1 MLFLLCLSVRAQEV
15 KDTLCLSE
23 VVVKASRVVRRVDGQ
38 TIYPSDIQKKSSL
51 TGYSLLQKLMLPG
64 IRVDEM
70 SRSIQSVA
78 NRGEVLVRINGI
90 VANTNDMQA
99 LDVSNVIS
107 VDFIDSPGVRYGTG
121 IGYVINIHTRCSAMG
136 YAVGAQTMN
145 RLTAANGYNNAY
157 ASMNNAK
164 GQFRVFY
171 EQGYSDT
178 KGNQTKETANYLLTD
193 ATWHSIS
200 RNMIDNRMRSY
211 DNSFE
216 LRYNLADSN
225 TYVFQ
230 ASFSTDL
237 SNSPRTFSHKQIKET
252 GTTDYIAT
260 QSDKSRS
267 ASPVLDLYYY
277 HRLGTHQSITA
288 NAVGTYIHTL
298 NNSFYDEGSPY
309 SYDVDGKTY
318 SLIGEAIYENRLKPF
333 TLSAG
338 MNVNWKLI
346 NNNYRG
352 DVNSVNGIHRIGTYA
367 HTQIS
372 GRLHGLAFMTGV
384 GLSYERYRQGNE
396 EYTYWLW
403 RPKAQLSYQLFSNMH
418 LAYSIELSQ
427 HISNIAI
434 ISDTRIRQNSME
446 WTVGNPLLK
455 PNSKWEHNLT
465 LAYNGPRVYTQLAV
479 MYRVNNNCNLGKY
492 VRTDDNQFL
501 YSTTNQ
507 PHCNMLYVSNYTRV
521 DIVPDHLSVSLSGS
535 VNRFFNRGDD
545 YNHCYTSFSSGCM
558 LTSYLGKWTLQFS
571 TDSGWRFME
580 AEMKG
585 FSAGMVV
592 GAVGY
597 HLGNC
602 EITAYWIN
610 PFQRNPLSNRSQIMN
625 QLVDKCTKQFSKDMG
640 NALQLKVVW
649 RLTRGKSYKD
659 IEKRLNNEDKMTGI
673 L

>member
-1 MLFLLCLSVRAQEV
+1 MLSLFGLATQAQEA
-15 KDTLCLSE
+15 KDTVALGE
-23 VVVKASRVVRRVDGQ
+23 VVVKASRVVHRVDGQ

-70 SRSIQSVA
+70 SRSIQSVT
-78 NRGEVLVRINGI
+78 NRGDVQVRINGI

-99 LDVSNVIS
+99 LDVSNITS
-107 VDFIDSPGVRYGTG
+107 VDFIDNPGVRYGMG
-121 IGYVINIHTRCSAMG
+121 VGYVINIHMSRSTIG
-136 YAVGAQTMN
+136 YAVGAQAMN
-145 RLTAANGYNNAY
+145 RLTAANGYNNVY
-157 ASMNNAK
+157 ASVNNEK
-164 GQFRVFY
+164 SLFRVFY

-178 KGNQTKETANYLLTD
+178 KGNRTEETANYLLTD
-193 ATWHSIS
+193 GTWQSIS
-200 RNMIDNRMRSY
+200 RNMLDNQIRSY

-237 SNSPRTFSHKQIKET
+237 SNSPRTFSHKQITET
-252 GTTDYIAT
+252 GKADYIAT

-267 ASPVLDLYYY
+267 ATPVLDLYYY
-277 HRLGTHQSITA
+277 HKLGDHQNITT
-288 NAVGTYIHTL
+288 NAVGTYTHTL

-309 SYDVDGKTY
+309 SYDVDGKAY
-318 SLIGEAIYENRLKPF
+318 SFIGEAIYENRLKPF

-338 MNVNWKLI
+338 MNVNWKFMD
-346 NNNYRG
+346 NNYRG
-352 DVNSVNGIHRIGTYA
+352 DVNSVNGIHRLDAYA

-372 GRLHGLAFMTGV
+372 GTLRNVAYLAGI
-384 GLSYERYRQGNE
+384 GLSHERYRQGSE
-396 EYTYWLW
+396 QYTYWLW
-403 RPKAQLSYQLFSNMH
+403 RPKAQLSYQLFSGMN
-418 LAYSIELSQ
+418 LVYSIELSQ
-427 HISNIAI
+427 HISNIAM

-455 PNSKWEHNLT
+455 PNSQWEHNLT
-465 LAYNGPRVYTQLAV
+465 LSYSCPRLYTQLAA
-479 MYRVNNNCNLGKY
+479 MYRVNKNCNLGKY
-492 VRTDDNQFL
+492 ERTDDNQFL
-501 YSTTNQ
+501 YSMANQ

-521 DIVPDHLSVSLSGS
+521 EILPNHLSLSLTGG

-571 TDSGWRFME
+571 ADSGWRFME

-585 FSAGMVV
+585 FSAGMLV

-597 HLGNC
+597 RLGNC

-610 PFQRNPLSNRSQIMN
+610 PFQRNPMRNRSQIVN
-625 QLVDKCTKQFSKDMG
+625 ELVEKCTKQFSKDMG

-649 RLTRGKSYKD
+649 RLTGGKNFKEV
-659 IEKRLNNEDKMTGI
+659 EKRLNNEDKTTGI